1 MASIKDN
8 MEQLEELFRQDGGGC
23 LLIGYETGMDKPH
36 AAISYQLY
44 PVNPDQDGMTYQFL
58 SLLHV
63 GMETARISVFVP
75 DTRLEIYRFP
85 CMSDVPSISRDIP
98 VKEYITGKLLPHIQR
113 CGLEPVVSVN
123 LRDAVFMRSVLKR
136 SMEPGGR
143 LRLTAAEI
151 DRLVDFR
158 RQQDE
163 KARLYGYEPAYRLP
177 LHIVETS
184 RGILVFSVSIR

>member
-1 MASIKDN
+1 MSGWRPP
-8 MEQLEELFRQDGGGC
+8 EYR
-23 LLIGYETGMDKPH
+23 
-36 AAISYQLY
+36 
-44 PVNPDQDGMTYQFL
+44 
-58 SLLHV
+58 
-63 GMETARISVFVP
+63 FVP

-143 LRLTAAEI
+143 LRLTAAEL
-151 DRLVDFR
+151 DRLVNFR

-163 KARLYGYEPAYRLP
+163 KARLYGYEPPTGCPCISWKHQGVYL
-177 LHIVETS
+177 
-184 RGILVFSVSIR
+184 FSVTGRRVGKG

>member
-8 MEQLEELFRQDGGGC
+8 MEQLEELFRQDGGGY

-63 GMETARISVFVP
+63 GMETARISAFVP

-98 VKEYITGKLLPHIQR
+98 VKEYITGSLP
-113 CGLEPVVSVN
+113 
-123 LRDAVFMRSVLKR
+123 
-136 SMEPGGR
+136 
-143 LRLTAAEI
+143 
-151 DRLVDFR
+151 
-158 RQQDE
+158 
-163 KARLYGYEPAYRLP
+163 
-177 LHIVETS
+177 
-184 RGILVFSVSIR
+184 

>member
-1 MASIKDN
+1 MRSCSGRTARVPAHRVRNRHGQAPCRDFLPALPCQSGSGRHD
-8 MEQLEELFRQDGGGC
+8 
-23 LLIGYETGMDKPH
+23 
-36 AAISYQLY
+36 
-44 PVNPDQDGMTYQFL
+44 YQFL

-63 GMETARISVFVP
+63 GMETARISAFVP

-136 SMEPGGR
+136 SMDR
-143 LRLTAAEI
+143 RTAAADSRRARPPGEFPPAAGREGAAI
-151 DRLVDFR
+151 RL
-158 RQQDE
+158 
-163 KARLYGYEPAYRLP
+163 
-177 LHIVETS
+177 
-184 RGILVFSVSIR
+184 

>member
-63 GMETARISVFVP
+63 GVETARISAFVP

-85 CMSDVPSISRDIP
+85 VCPMS
-98 VKEYITGKLLPHIQR
+98 LPY
-113 CGLEPVVSVN
+113 
-123 LRDAVFMRSVLKR
+123 
-136 SMEPGGR
+136 PG
-143 LRLTAAEI
+143 
-151 DRLVDFR
+151 
-158 RQQDE
+158 
-163 KARLYGYEPAYRLP
+163 
-177 LHIVETS
+177 TS
-184 RGILVFSVSIR
+184 P

>member
-8 MEQLEELFRQDGGGC
+8 MEQLEELFRQDGGGY

-44 PVNPDQDGMTYQFL
+44 PVNPDQDGMAYQFL

-63 GMETARISVFVP
+63 GMETARISAFVP

-85 CMSDVPSISRDIP
+85 RMSDVPSISRDIP

-143 LRLTAAEI
+143 AAADSRRARPPGEFPPAAGREGAAIRL
-151 DRLVDFR
+151 
-158 RQQDE
+158 
-163 KARLYGYEPAYRLP
+163 
-177 LHIVETS
+177 
-184 RGILVFSVSIR
+184 

>member
-23 LLIGYETGMDKPH
+23 LLVGYETGMDKPH

-63 GMETARISVFVP
+63 GMETARISAFVP

-85 CMSDVPSISRDIP
+85 QLALFFQHSENNLPKVRPG
-98 VKEYITGKLLPHIQR
+98 TG
-113 CGLEPVVSVN
+113 GE
-123 LRDAVFMRSVLKR
+123 
-136 SMEPGGR
+136 
-143 LRLTAAEI
+143 
-151 DRLVDFR
+151 
-158 RQQDE
+158 RQ
-163 KARLYGYEPAYRLP
+163 PA
-177 LHIVETS
+177 
-184 RGILVFSVSIR
+184 